1 MAGATALGMAS
12 GTALACANTVAAQ
25 SATPAASPVAARPT
39 VGTDAQ
45 ERGAGGDLRM
55 LQWQAI
61 SQLSPHTATG
71 LKDTLGATLVLEPLM
86 HFAPDGT
93 LIANLVT
100 AVPSVGDGTLAAD
113 YSSVTFNLLP
123 DVTWSDGQPFTAND
137 VRFTWQWVMDE
148 ANGSV
153 SAGYYAGILEI
164 EVVDELTAEVT
175 FIGPQPTW
183 YLPFTGVEVGA
194 LYPAHVFAADPEA
207 IVTFSNNPIGTGPFV
222 VESLTP
228 DDQVIYIANE
238 AYREPTKP
246 FFSRVIIKGGGDA
259 ASAGRAVFQTG
270 EYDFAWNLAVE
281 PEVLAEIAEGDLGKL
296 IVTPTTNTE
305 RLHFNFS
312 DPDTEVDGQRSEVNT
327 PHTFL
332 SDPVVRRA
340 IGLAIDRETIANQLY
355 LGGTQEP
362 ATVNVLAG
370 LPALDSP
377 NNPLVF
383 DPELAAQLLDDAGW
397 VIDGDWRAKD
407 GVVLRARYVSPINS
421 VRQKIQA
428 VVKDNLADIGIE
440 VILEQVDPN
449 IFFDI
454 TPGNDQ
460 SVTKF
465 YSDFLQLSSGAESP
479 HPSGFMIQWYAGPD
493 NSNIPQANNEWLA
506 NNFQRYVNPDYDAL
520 LDEVTAEPDP
530 VAAAAMFIELNDI
543 VVQDNAVVTLVNLS
557 DKNGAAVWLNEENLA
572 PGPFSNAY
580 WNIANW
586 NRLEE

>member
-39 VGTDAQ
+39 AGTDAQ
-45 ERGAGGDLRM
+45 KRGAGGDLRM

-71 LKDTLGATLVLEPLM
+71 IKDTLGATLVLEPLM

-113 YSSVTFNLLP
+113 YSSVTFSLLP

-164 EVVDELTAEVT
+164 EVVDDLTAEVT

-194 LYPAHVFAADPEA
+194 LYPAHVFEADPEA
-207 IVTFSNNPIGTGPFV
+207 IVAFSNNPIGTGPFI

-228 DDQVIYIANE
+228 DDQVIFIANE

-281 PEVLAEIAEGDLGKL
+281 PEVLAQIAEGDLGKL

-312 DPDTEVDGQRSEVNT
+312 DPDTEVDGQFAEVDT

-332 SDPVVRRA
+332 SDPVVRQA
-340 IGLAIDRETIANQLY
+340 ISIAIDCETIANQLY
-355 LGGTQEP
+355 LGGSQEP

-383 DPELAAQLLDDAGW
+383 DPELANQLLDDAGW
-397 VIDGDWRAKD
+397 VLDGDWRAKD
-407 GVVLRARYVSPINS
+407 GVILRARYVSAINS

-460 SVTKF
+460 SITKF

-479 HPSGFMIQWYAGPD
+479 HPSGFMLQWYAGAD

-530 VAAAAMFIELNDI
+530 VTAAAMFIELNDI

-586 NRLEE
+586 NRIEA